1 MLGSQPLLN
10 VFFILFI
17 SGCAQMKGLL
27 SPESQSLDQPMGL
40 KSGEPKEPQDAHS
53 VKMVD
58 DVTFMI
64 PSEKAKVWNAL
75 LDVLGKN
82 YNILVLDEKSGVI
95 STDWDSFYLEG
106 QTLRNK
112 VSVRVSQQDEGA
124 TKVLLANNEEVL
136 KEKASNSGYIW
147 LPSGEKKAEIKRIV
161 KNTATLLGHIAP
173 EM

>member
-1 MLGSQPLLN
+1 MLRSQPLLK
-10 VFFILFI
+10 VIFILLI
-17 SGCAQMKGLL
+17 AGCAQFKGLFSGGNE
-27 SPESQSLDQPMGL
+27 SPDQPMNV
-40 KSGEPKEPQDAHS
+40 KSSEAKEPQDVHS
-53 VKMVD
+53 VKVVD
-58 DVTFMI
+58 EVTFMI
-64 PSEKAKVWNAL
+64 PSEKTKVWNAL

-112 VSVRVSQQDEGA
+112 VSVRVSQQDEGT

-161 KNTATLLGHIAP
+161 KNTATILGHIVP

>member
-1 MLGSQPLLN
+1 
-10 VFFILFI
+10 
-17 SGCAQMKGLL
+17 
-27 SPESQSLDQPMGL
+27 
-40 KSGEPKEPQDAHS
+40 
-53 VKMVD
+53 
-58 DVTFMI
+58 
-64 PSEKAKVWNAL
+64 

-82 YNILVLDEKSGVI
+82 YHILVLDEKSGVI

-112 VSVRVSQQDEGA
+112 VSVRVSQQDEGT